1 MNAKKRLLATA
12 YLENNDAIST
22 TVKGF
27 VGKNI
32 LRRAIQVL
40 LAGSVLAS
48 GVAAAA
54 LQDHGPSDPN
64 LTWPSWYRDSNGLAI
79 GLCKSTTA
87 MCFPAAPD
95 PTGFAGNIGAEMF
108 YNMVE
113 FKNKATGSDFQY
125 HYLAGLEASYLPV
138 GKPVHGT
145 EVVFARVRMSFNFNT
160 AAKEGTYTITH
171 PFGKEV
177 FENVKATT
185 TTNITGAKAAIFFT
199 VDVPLG
205 PEMNFDLALGGAMG
219 PFITW
224 DNMPAGGLTGPT
236 VGEKFVGDP
245 AVVHTFTGSPFGNNF
260 LRIDGPVNS
269 NLDGLG
275 HDFIEAYEANVIGQ
289 LWTDPIAQNLAIDQA
304 VMSRSENINSIDVWA
319 TSAAG
324 QKLIMTGNNMPSL
337 QMFPNGATP
346 GKYHGH
352 VEYSANQAVPNSIK
366 VTNFTSVPVVSKS
379 VGLKDSIEIS
389 KATYNSKSGE
399 VLIVAQST
407 DELTNPTLVVQ
418 GIPGV
423 PSAAGVMPAVSG
435 IMKHAACPASVNNP
449 IDVCF
454 AYILPAKYEV
464 PESVSV
470 ASSEAGT
477 HADHLFSIVG
487 GPQNQSIAPS
497 VNDFSFTASSSGSTV
512 LSDMGKTLP
521 LDALIID
528 QPVNGTVALVGG
540 IWGFTANPGS
550 LDGADGFTYVRQT
563 ADLNV
568 SKVATGNLL
577 LAFNPTAPIA
587 KADEYALSSK
597 APLTAKKLF
606 ILANDKPASANKVD
620 VINPATSSVKI
631 VIPPTKGIL
640 VQNSDGTVTY
650 TPSAVAATTGTKT
663 VDSFTYTVKNSS
675 TPALESN
682 PVTVQLAQFGALEAV
697 GVNTVKYT
705 IASKRW
711 VINGTTNWFSPNLV
725 ATTASCWT
733 GAATVPTASTLI
745 GTVVIAATGGFT
757 IDSLTGPQGVDKGA
771 IKCATSNGG
780 VGAGVTAA
788 K

>member
-12 YLENNDAIST
+12 YLENSDAISA

-32 LRRAIQVL
+32 LRRAMQVL

-48 GVAAAA
+48 GMAVAA

-64 LTWPSWYRDSNGLAI
+64 LTWPSWYRDGNGLAI

-87 MCFPAAPD
+87 MCFPPAPD
-95 PTGFAGNIGAEMF
+95 PTGFAGNMGAEMF

-113 FKNKATGSDFQY
+113 FKNKTTGSDFQY
-125 HYLAGLEASYLPV
+125 HYLAGLEASYLPL

-145 EVVFARVRMSFNFNT
+145 EVVFARVRISFNFNT

-171 PFGKEV
+171 PYGKEV

-185 TTNITGAKAAIFFT
+185 TNNITGGKAAIFYT

-205 PEMNFDLALGGAMG
+205 PEMNFDSALGGAMG
-219 PFITW
+219 PFISW
-224 DNMPAGGLTGPT
+224 DNMPVGGLSGPT
-236 VGEKFVGDP
+236 EGEKFVGDP
-245 AVVHTFTGSPFGNNF
+245 AVVHSFTGSPFGTNF

-275 HDFIEAYEANVIGQ
+275 HDFIVAYAANVIGQ
-289 LWTDPIAQNLAIDQA
+289 IWTDPIAQNLAIDKA
-304 VMSRSENINSIDVWA
+304 VMSRSGNTNSIDVWA
-319 TSAAG
+319 TSAAD

-352 VEYSANQAVPNSIK
+352 VEYSANQAVPNTIK
-366 VTNFTSVPVVSKS
+366 VTNFTSIPVVSKS

-389 KATYNSKSGE
+389 QATFNTKSGE
-399 VLIVAQST
+399 VVIVAQST

-423 PSAAGVMPAVSG
+423 PSAAGVVPAVSG
-435 IMKHAACPASVNNP
+435 IMTHAACPTSVTNP
-449 IDVCF
+449 VDVCF
-454 AYILPAKYEV
+454 AYTLPAKYEV

-470 ASSEAGT
+470 ASSQAGT

-487 GPQNQSIAPS
+487 HPQNPS
-497 VNDFSFTASSSGSTV
+497 SGPTVTDFSFTASSSGSTV
-512 LSDMGKTLP
+512 LSSMGKTLP

-540 IWGFTANPGS
+540 TWSFTANAGA
-550 LDGADGFTYVRQT
+550 LDGMDGFTYVRQT

-568 SKVATGNLL
+568 SKVATGNLT
-577 LAFNPTAPIA
+577 LAFNASAPIA
-587 KADEYALSSK
+587 KADEYALLSTS
-597 APLTAKKLF
+597 PLTAKKLF
-606 ILANDKPASANKVD
+606 ILANDLPASANKVD
-620 VINPATSSVKI
+620 VINPAISSVKI
-631 VIPPTKGIL
+631 ITQPTKGTL
-640 VQNSDGTVTY
+640 VQNIDGSVSY
-650 TPSAVAATTGTKT
+650 KPATAGIKT
-663 VDSFTYTVKNSS
+663 VDSFSYTVNNSS
-675 TPALESN
+675 TPALASN
-682 PVTVQLAQFGALEAV
+682 PVTVQLAQFPALETV
-697 GVNTVKYT
+697 GVSSAKYT
-705 IASKRW
+705 IKAKRW

-725 ATTASCWT
+725 ATPASCWT

-745 GTVVIAATGGFT
+745 GTVVITATGAFT
-757 IDSLTGPQGVDKGA
+757 IDSLTGPTGVDKGA

-780 VGAGVTAA
+780 VGSGVTAA